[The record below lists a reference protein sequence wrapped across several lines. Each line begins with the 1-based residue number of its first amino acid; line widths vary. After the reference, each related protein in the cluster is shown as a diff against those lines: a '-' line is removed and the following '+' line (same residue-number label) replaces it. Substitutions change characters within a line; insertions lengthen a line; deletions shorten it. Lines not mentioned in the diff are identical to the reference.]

1 MVNIMAKVKIT
12 QVVSSIKKTQNQKK
26 VLIALGLG
34 KINKTVEQE
43 LTPSIKG
50 MLNKINHL
58 VAVSE

>member
-1 MVNIMAKVKIT
+1 MAKVTIT

-34 KINKTVEQE
+34 KINKTVNHE
-43 LTPSIKG
+43 LTPTIKG